1 MEVVAPERSRW
12 EVGLVTRI
20 RQIVR
25 DSTEALWRVYGIW
38 SATVGT
44 GRRVKG

>member
-1 MEVVAPERSRW
+1 M
-12 EVGLVTRI
+12 TRI
-20 RQIVR
+20 RQIVLC